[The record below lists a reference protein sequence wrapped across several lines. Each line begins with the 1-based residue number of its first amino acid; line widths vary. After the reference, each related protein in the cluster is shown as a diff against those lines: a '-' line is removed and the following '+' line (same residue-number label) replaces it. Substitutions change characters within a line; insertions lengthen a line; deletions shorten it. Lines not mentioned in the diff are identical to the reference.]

1 MYNRDMSK
9 PGNLTENDPFFT
21 TILDQ
26 IGSHDFLSYGKRWL
40 LAVSGGADSMAML
53 DSLAKLQKPLGLEA
67 LHVTHL
73 NHRLRES
80 ESDADADFVKTQA
93 HQRDLPVTVEA
104 ANVAEVAGETGESLE
119 TAARN
124 SRYQFF
130 AQTAKSQN
138 CKVLVLAHNA
148 DDQAE
153 TILHR
158 ILRGTGLR
166 GLAGIPPVRTLKCDM
181 GEFQIVRPLLSVPRS
196 DIHTYLKRHRIPWR
210 EDSSNATNQF
220 TRNRLRNELLPL
232 LREHFNPNTNEALCQ
247 LGAIA
252 EWTQNHL
259 TAETEGLM
267 QDCIQSQDETSL
279 QLNAAVMAQLPPIQQ
294 ILVFEKAL
302 ALLNTPRRH
311 IGFKQLTSLRDL
323 LTRPDQSASLQLPG
337 NLTVCRLNETVS
349 LKRILA
355 KEIDMR
361 LEQKEL
367 QLPGCTPLGEGY
379 IVYDA
384 MTSKERPISS
394 IQAQTVEIDPTE
406 LHDRYPTKPTTEEY
420 LDWDKVSGNLILRT
434 RREGDRFHPLGASGD
449 KTLGDFL
456 TDTKIPLPC
465 RDRLALIS
473 DRQGIIWI
481 CGERLAHRVRVTR
494 TTSRILKLSHH

>member
-1 MYNRDMSK
+1 MSNS
-9 PGNLTENDPFFT
+9 GHSTHVDSFLSAILEGIT
-21 TILDQ
+21 T
-26 IGSHDFLSYGKRWL
+26 HDFLSYGNRWL

-53 DSLAKLQKPLGLEA
+53 DSIAKLQKPLGLDA
-67 LHVTHL
+67 LHVAHL

-80 ESDADADFVKTQA
+80 ESEADTDFVKNQA
-93 HQRDLPVTVEA
+93 CHRDLPVTIEA
-104 ANVAEVAGETGESLE
+104 VNVAEVARETGESLE

-138 CKVLVLAHNA
+138 CQVIVLAHNA

-166 GLAGIPPVRTLKCDM
+166 GLAGIPPTRQLKCDRHQ
-181 GEFQIVRPLLSVPRS
+181 FQLIRPFLKLPRS
-196 DIHTYLKRHRIPWR
+196 EIQAYLKRHRIPWR

-232 LREHFNPNTNEALCQ
+232 LCEQFNPNTNEALRQ

-252 EWTQNHL
+252 EWTQSHL
-259 TAETEGLM
+259 TAETEGLL
-267 QDCIQSQDETSL
+267 QDCIQNQEETSVR
-279 QLNAAVMAQLPPIQQ
+279 LNAAVMAQLPPIQQ

-302 ALLNTPRRH
+302 ALLNAPRRH

-323 LTRPDQSASLQLPG
+323 LTRPDQSASIQLSA
-337 NLTVCRLNETVS
+337 NLTACRLNETVT

-355 KEIDMR
+355 KEPTVR

-367 QLPGCTPLGEGY
+367 QVPGCTSISKGY

-384 MTSKERPISS
+384 KTAKVRS
-394 IQAQTVEIDPTE
+394 IASLHAKIVETNPKE
-406 LHDRYPTKPTTEEY
+406 LHARYATKPTTEEY
-420 LDWDKVSGNLILRT
+420 VDLDKVNGNLILRT
-434 RREGDRFHPLGASGD
+434 RQEGDRFHPLGASGD

-456 TDTKIPLPC
+456 TDAKVPLPC

-473 DRQGIIWI
+473 DEMGIIWV
-481 CGERLAHRVRVTR
+481 CSQRLAHRVRVTQA
-494 TTSRILKLSHH
+494 TTRILKLTCQTVP

>member
-1 MYNRDMSK
+1 MSK
-9 PGNLTENDPFFT
+9 SVNLTENNPFLRA
-21 TILDQ
+21 ILDE
-26 IGSHDFLSYGKRWL
+26 IGSQDYLSYGNRWL

-67 LHVTHL
+67 LHVAHL

-80 ESDADADFVKTQA
+80 ESDADADFVKNQA
-93 HQRDLPVTVEA
+93 CHRDLAVTIEA
-104 ANVAEVAGETGESLE
+104 VNVAEVARETGESLE
-119 TAARN
+119 TAARD
-124 SRYQFF
+124 SRYRFF

-138 CKVLVLAHNA
+138 CQVIVLAHNA

-166 GLAGIPPVRTLKCDM
+166 GLAGIPPARPLKCDKD
-181 GEFQIVRPLLSVPRS
+181 EFQIIRPLLSVPRS
-196 DIHTYLKRHRIPWR
+196 EIHGYLKRHRIPWR

-232 LREHFNPNTNEALCQ
+232 LREQFNPNASEALRQ

-252 EWTQNHL
+252 EWTQSHL
-259 TAETEGLM
+259 TAESEGLL
-267 QDCIQSQDETSL
+267 QACIQNQDQTSL

-294 ILVFEKAL
+294 MLVFEEAL
-302 ALLNTPRRH
+302 ALLNAPRRH
-311 IGFKQLTSLRDL
+311 IGFKQLTSLRHL

-337 NLTVCRLNETVS
+337 NLTACRLNETVT

-355 KEIDMR
+355 KEADIQ
-361 LEQKEL
+361 LKQKEL
-367 QLPGCTPLGEGY
+367 QLPGSTPIGEGY

-384 MTSKERPISS
+384 KSAKERPIASLH
-394 IQAQTVEIDPTE
+394 AQIVEIDPSE
-406 LHDRYPTKPTTEEY
+406 LYARFTTKPTTEEY
-420 LDWDKVSGNLILRT
+420 LDLDKVNGNVILRA

-456 TDTKIPLPC
+456 TDAKVPLPC

-473 DRQGIIWI
+473 DEKGIIWV
-481 CGERLAHRVRVTR
+481 CSQRLAHRIRVTQS
-494 TTSRILKLSHH
+494 TSHILKLSYQAAP